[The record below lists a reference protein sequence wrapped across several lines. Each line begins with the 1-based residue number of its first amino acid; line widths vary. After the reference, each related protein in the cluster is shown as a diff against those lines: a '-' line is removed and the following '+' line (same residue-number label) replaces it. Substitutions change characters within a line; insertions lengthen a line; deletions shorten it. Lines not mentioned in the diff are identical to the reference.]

1 MPSSVGYPQYVTAVQ
16 QPALAVT
23 NAASHLD
30 SSTEVDKT
38 AISIKKKAEE
48 LKNKKT
54 RLDFGRKNHKPNK
67 NGRKRLLPRERRK
80 NRNEYVQEDLADDGK
95 TKYYF

>member
-48 LKNKKT
+48 LNKKT
-54 RLDFGRKNHKPNK
+54 RLGRKNHKPNK

-95 TKYYF
+95 TK